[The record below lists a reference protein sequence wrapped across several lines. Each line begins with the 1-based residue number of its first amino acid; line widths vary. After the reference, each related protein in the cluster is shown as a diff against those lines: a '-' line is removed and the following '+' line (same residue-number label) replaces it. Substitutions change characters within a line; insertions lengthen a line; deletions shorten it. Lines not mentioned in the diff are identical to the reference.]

1 MSGAGGRPAADGVHG
16 HGPVHQL
23 GPEWVIGPDGLPFR
37 RGARA
42 IILDDADRLLLLR
55 GHDADAPHRQWW
67 FTVGGG
73 IDAGESDREA
83 AAREVR
89 EETGLVVGP
98 DDLVGPV
105 FTRCATFDFFAQTCR
120 QDEVFFMVR
129 VAGGAVLTTEG
140 WTDVERK
147 FVDRLQWW
155 ELPALARVEEEVFPH
170 GLADLV
176 AALVAGW
183 DGVPRHLADGP

>member
-1 MSGAGGRPAADGVHG
+1 
-16 HGPVHQL
+16 
-23 GPEWVIGPDGLPFR
+23 
-37 RGARA
+37 
-42 IILDDADRLLLLR
+42 
-55 GHDADAPHRQWW
+55 
-67 FTVGGG
+67 
-73 IDAGESDREA
+73 
-83 AAREVR
+83 
-89 EETGLVVGP
+89 
-98 DDLVGPV
+98 
-105 FTRCATFDFFAQTCR
+105 
-120 QDEVFFMVR
+120 VFFMVR